1 MLRMLLRFPKG
12 IFDGAH
18 QRVQPGHLGIS
29 VAVQPSGSDD
39 PGREW
44 RFTYDYQ
51 QAQPV
56 SVRLEA

>member
-1 MLRMLLRFPKG
+1 ME
-12 IFDGAH
+12 
-18 QRVQPGHLGIS
+18 RVQPGHLGIS

-56 SVRLEA
+56 SIRLEA